1 MSCLTKIAAA
11 ITNVCTSVPA
21 KGLCV
26 KGWIF
31 NRANITWTGG
41 SGTPLVTAGANA
53 AAKQA
58 YVLTAVKHEMNAGAD
73 AMVADNLPGLFI
85 HSVTIQPYERDEDAI
100 KNIDNMSDVVIVLEL
115 EGGEKDSGDL
125 YTEGKFIILGFENG
139 LHKVAATWKALDN
152 HNIPTYEFASRE
164 GEEEKYSR
172 YVFWVAADTYADTLA
187 ALVVLESVPE

>member
-1 MSCLTKIAAA
+1 MSCLTEIAAA
-11 ITNVCTSVPA
+11 ITNLCTSVPA
-21 KGLCV
+21 KGLAV

-31 NRANITWTGG
+31 NRADITWTGG

-53 AAKQA
+53 LTKQA
-58 YVLTAVKHEMNAGAD
+58 WSITSVKHEMNAGAD
-73 AMVADNLPGLFI
+73 AVVADNLPGLFT

-115 EGGEKDSGDL
+115 EGGEKVADL

-139 LHKVAATWKALDN
+139 LHKVSATWKALDN
-152 HNIPTYEFASRE
+152 HSIPTYEFASRE

-172 YVFWVAADTYADTLA
+172 YVFWITSYAASAA
-187 ALVVLESVPE
+187 ALLALETPGI

>member
-1 MSCLTKIAAA
+1 MSCLTKISAV

-31 NRANITWTGG
+31 NRADITWTGG

-53 AAKQA
+53 ADKKA
-58 YVLTAVKHEMNAGAD
+58 YTITAVKHEMNAGAD
-73 AMVADNLPGLFI
+73 AVVADNLPGLFI

-100 KNIDNMSDVVIVLEL
+100 KNIDNMSDIVIVLEL
-115 EGGEKDSGDL
+115 EGGEKVADL

-152 HNIPTYEFASRE
+152 HSIPTYEFASRE

-172 YVFWVAADTYADTLA
+172 YVFWPADDTYAAAAA
-187 ALVVLESVPE
+187 ALVALESVPE

>member
-1 MSCLTKIAAA
+1 MSCLAKIAAV
-11 ITNVCTSVPA
+11 ITNLCSSVP
-21 KGLCV
+21 GIGITV

-31 NRANITWTGG
+31 NRADITWTGG

-53 AAKQA
+53 ATKQA
-58 YVLTAVKHEMNAGAD
+58 WTITAVKHEMNAGAD
-73 AMVADNLPGLFI
+73 ALVADNLPGLFV

-115 EGGEKDSGDL
+115 EGGEKVADL

-152 HNIPTYEFASRE
+152 HGIPTYEFASRE

-172 YVFWVAADTYADTLA
+172 YVFWPAADTYAAAAA
-187 ALVVLESVPE
+187 ALLALEPPGI